1 MYPTPQDTFHPS
13 ESPAPCLEPMPAW
26 KRALD
31 ILCCL
36 VALPV
41 LGGCALVMSAV
52 TVLVSP
58 GPILFRQERLGWRG
72 QRFWILKFR
81 TMTVNADTLAHQAY
95 VRGLVASNAPMAKLD
110 GRSDARLI
118 PGGWLLRASGLDELP
133 QLLNVLRGEMSLV
146 GPRPCLPAEFE
157 HAHRPPGGRFAAVP
171 GLTGLWQV
179 SGKNRTTF
187 QEMIRLDVHY
197 AHHVSLVLDLKI
209 IVLTPVV
216 LVRQIVD
223 ARLSRARPQPT
234 ARNPLVA
241 AAPAGVRPSA

>member
-1 MYPTPQDTFHPS
+1 MTPLPLRLPLDAVPGVAAT
-13 ESPAPCLEPMPAW
+13 AMPVW

-31 ILCCL
+31 LSCCAL
-36 VALPV
+36 ALPL
-41 LGGCALVMSAV
+41 LGGCALVMALV

-58 GPILFRQERLGWRG
+58 GPIFFRQERLGWRG
-72 QRFWILKFR
+72 KRFWILKFR
-81 TMTVNADTLAHQAY
+81 TMSVNADTRAHQAY
-95 VRGLVASNAPMAKLD
+95 VQGLVASNAPMAKLD
-110 GRSDARLI
+110 GRRDTRLI
-118 PGGWLLRASGLDELP
+118 PGGWLLRASGMDELP
-133 QLLNVLRGEMSLV
+133 QLLNVLRGDMSLV

-197 AHHVSLVLDLKI
+197 AHHVSLPLDLKI

-216 LVRQIVD
+216 LLQQIFE
-223 ARLSRARPQPT
+223 ARLSRVRPRREP
-234 ARNPLVA
+234 PVC
-241 AAPAGVRPSA
+241 AAPAAPIGIRPPA